1 MEFKPRPYT
10 KREFL
15 SKLQKP
21 YVNPDTKEEVLPKQ
35 APPSLPL
42 KPGQP
47 EINRA
52 LEVSLKDDDKNKT
65 ISIGLK
71 DIDSAILF
79 YLENVIKPTITQN
92 DRRLSVPIIYGS
104 PERWKSM
111 QADGFYRDKNGKT
124 MIPLLMFKRDSFT
137 KNNTIGN
144 KLDGNKVNN
153 LKYFETGY
161 SKRNIYDNFNV
172 LQNQKRQKEYILGII
187 PDYIDITYSMS
198 IFTDYVEQANEITE
212 AVEFAARS
220 YWGDP
225 ERFMFRANIDTF
237 NTPVLLEN
245 GSDRANRTTMNV
257 LVNGYI
263 IPSGINAA
271 MAGPSPKSYNV
282 TKTVFK
288 ETFASAC
295 KGFF

>member
-1 MEFKPRPYT
+1 MDFKPRPYT

-15 SKLQKP
+15 SKLQEP
-21 YVNPDTKEEVLPKQ
+21 YVNPDTEVEV
-35 APPSLPL
+35 APVQSIPTEV

-47 EINRA
+47 EFNRA
-52 LEVSLKDDDKNKT
+52 KEVSLKDDNKNKT
-65 ISIGLK
+65 FSIGLK
-71 DIDSAILF
+71 DIDSAIMH
-79 YLENVIKPTITQN
+79 YLENAIKPVVTQN
-92 DRRLSVPIIYGS
+92 DRQLAVPIIYGS

-124 MIPLLMFKRDSFT
+124 MVPLIMFKRDSFT
-137 KNNTIGN
+137 KNNTLGN
-144 KLDGNKVNN
+144 KLDGNRVQNVQ
-153 LKYFETGY
+153 YFETGY
-161 SKRNIYDNFNV
+161 SKRNVYDNFNV
-172 LQNQKRQKEYILGII
+172 LQGQKPQKEYILGII

-212 AVEFAARS
+212 AIEFAARS

-225 ERFMFRANIDTF
+225 ERFMFRADIQTF

-263 IPSGINAA
+263 IPKGINVA

-282 TKTVFK
+282 TKTVIK
-288 ETFASAC
+288 ETVI
-295 KGFF
+295 

>member
-15 SKLQKP
+15 SKLQEP
-21 YVNPDTKEEVLPKQ
+21 YVNPATQEEVLPKQ
-35 APPSLPL
+35 APASIEV

-52 LEVSLKDDDKNKT
+52 EQISVKDDTQHKP

-71 DIDSAILF
+71 DIDSSILY
-79 YLENVIKPTITQN
+79 YLENVIKPVVTQN
-92 DRRLSVPIIYGS
+92 DRQISVPIIYGS

-124 MIPLLMFKRDSFT
+124 MVPLVMFKRDSFT
-137 KNNTIGN
+137 KNNTLGN
-144 KLDGNKVNN
+144 KLDGNRVQNIQ
-153 LKYFETGY
+153 YFETQY
-161 SKRNIYDNFNV
+161 SKRNVYDNFGV
-172 LQNQKRQKEYILGII
+172 LRNQLPQKEYILGII
-187 PDYIDITYSMS
+187 PDYIDVTYSLS

-212 AVEFAARS
+212 AIEFAARS

-263 IPSGINAA
+263 IPKGINAA
-271 MAGPSPKSYNV
+271 QAGPSPKSYNV
-282 TKTVFK
+282 TKTIIK
-288 ETFASAC
+288 ETVI
-295 KGFF
+295 

>member
-237 NTPVLLEN
+237 NTPVLLEI
-245 GSDRANRTTMNV
+245 GSDMANRTTMNV

-288 ETFASAC
+288 ETII
-295 KGFF
+295 

>member
-1 MEFKPRPYT
+1 MMDFKPRPFT

-15 SKLQKP
+15 SKLQEP
-21 YVNPDTKEEVLPKQ
+21 YVNPETKVEV
-35 APPSLPL
+35 APVQSIPTKP
-42 KPGQP
+42 KPGRP
-47 EINRA
+47 RKNRA
-52 LEVSLKDDDKNKT
+52 KEVSMKDDTKNKT

-71 DIDSAILF
+71 DIDSAIMY
-79 YLENVIKPTITQN
+79 YLENAIKPTVTQN
-92 DRRLSVPIIYGS
+92 NRQIAVPIIYGS

-124 MIPLLMFKRDSFT
+124 MVPLVMFKRDSFT
-137 KNNTIGN
+137 KNNTLGN
-144 KLDGNKVNN
+144 KLDGNRVQNVQ
-153 LKYFETGY
+153 YFETGY
-161 SKRNIYDNFNV
+161 SKRNVYDNFNV
-172 LQNQKRQKEYILGII
+172 LQDQKPQKEYILGII
-187 PDYIDITYSMS
+187 PDYIDITYSLS
-198 IFTDYVEQANEITE
+198 IFTDYVDQANEITE
-212 AVEFAARS
+212 AIEFAARS

-245 GSDRANRTTMNV
+245 GSDRANKTTMNV

-282 TKTVFK
+282 TKTIFK
-288 ETFASAC
+288 ETVI
-295 KGFF
+295 

>member
-15 SKLQKP
+15 SKLQEP
-21 YVNPDTKEEVLPKQ
+21 YKNPETKEQV
-35 APPSLPL
+35 APLTSKVETKP
-42 KPGQP
+42 KPGRP
-47 EINRA
+47 RKNRA
-52 LEVSLKDDDKNKT
+52 KEISLKDDNKYKT
-65 ISIGLK
+65 FSIGLK
-71 DIDSAILF
+71 DIDSAILY
-79 YLENVIKPTITQN
+79 YLENVIRPTVIQN
-92 DRRLSVPIIYGS
+92 DRQITVPVIYGS

-124 MIPLLMFKRDSFT
+124 MVPLVMFKRDSFT
-137 KNNTIGN
+137 KNNTLGN

-153 LKYFETGY
+153 VQYFETGY
-161 SKRNIYDNFNV
+161 SKRNVYDNFNV
-172 LQNQKRQKEYILGII
+172 LRGQKPQKEYILGVI
-187 PDYIDITYSMS
+187 PDYLDITYSMS
-198 IFTDYVEQANEITE
+198 IFTDYVDQANQITE
-212 AVEFAARS
+212 AIEFAARS

-225 ERFMFRANIDTF
+225 EKFMFRADIQTF

-263 IPSGINAA
+263 IPNGINAA

-282 TKTVFK
+282 TKTIFK
-288 ETFASAC
+288 ETVV
-295 KGFF
+295 

>member
-225 ERFMFRANIDTF
+225 ERFKFKAVIDNFATVTELQQSQERLVRGTF
-237 NTPVLLEN
+237 
-245 GSDRANRTTMNV
+245 D
-257 LVNGYI
+257 I
-263 IPSGINAA
+263 
-271 MAGPSPKSYNV
+271 KW
-282 TKTVFK
+282 K
-288 ETFASAC
+288 
-295 KGFF
+295 

>member
-15 SKLQKP
+15 SKLQEP
-21 YVNPDTKEEVLPKQ
+21 YKNPETKEEVFTKSEVP
-35 APPSLPL
+35 ASIEV

-47 EINRA
+47 EFNRA
-52 LEVSLKDDDKNKT
+52 KEVSLKDDNKNKT
-65 ISIGLK
+65 FSIGLK
-71 DIDSAILF
+71 DIDSAIMH
-79 YLENVIKPTITQN
+79 YLENAIKPVVTQN
-92 DRRLSVPIIYGS
+92 DRQLAVPIIYGS

-124 MIPLLMFKRDSFT
+124 MVPLIMFKRDSFT
-137 KNNTIGN
+137 KNNTLGN
-144 KLDGNKVNN
+144 KLDGNRVQNVQ
-153 LKYFETGY
+153 YFETGY
-161 SKRNIYDNFNV
+161 SKRNVYDNFNI
-172 LQNQKRQKEYILGII
+172 LRGQKPQKEYILGII

-212 AVEFAARS
+212 AIEFAARS

-225 ERFMFRANIDTF
+225 ERFMFRADIQTF

-282 TKTVFK
+282 TKTIFK
-288 ETFASAC
+288 ETVV
-295 KGFF
+295 

>member
-15 SKLQKP
+15 SKLQEP
-21 YVNPDTKEEVLPKQ
+21 YVNPATQEEVLPKQ
-35 APPSLPL
+35 APASIEV

-47 EINRA
+47 EFNRA
-52 LEVSLKDDDKNKT
+52 KEISLKDDNTNKT

-71 DIDSAILF
+71 DIDASILY
-79 YLENVIKPTITQN
+79 YLENVIKPVVTQN
-92 DRRLSVPIIYGS
+92 DRQLAVPIIYGS

-124 MIPLLMFKRDSFT
+124 MVPLIMFKRDSFT
-137 KNNTIGN
+137 KNNTLGN
-144 KLDGNKVNN
+144 KLDGNRVQNVQ
-153 LKYFETGY
+153 YFETQY
-161 SKRNIYDNFNV
+161 SKRNVYDNFGV
-172 LQNQKRQKEYILGII
+172 LRNQLPQKEYILGII
-187 PDYIDITYSMS
+187 PDYIDVTYSLS
-198 IFTDYVEQANEITE
+198 IFTDYVDQANEITE
-212 AVEFAARS
+212 AIEFAARS

-263 IPSGINAA
+263 IPKGINAA

-282 TKTVFK
+282 TKTVIK
-288 ETFASAC
+288 ETVI
-295 KGFF
+295 

>member
-15 SKLQKP
+15 SKLQEP
-21 YVNPDTKEEVLPKQ
+21 YVNPATQEEVLPKQ
-35 APPSLPL
+35 APASIEV

-47 EINRA
+47 EFNRA
-52 LEVSLKDDDKNKT
+52 KEVSMKDDTKNKT

-71 DIDSAILF
+71 DIDSSIMY
-79 YLENVIKPTITQN
+79 YLENVIKPTVTQN
-92 DRRLSVPIIYGS
+92 DRQISVPIIYGS

-124 MIPLLMFKRDSFT
+124 MVPLVMFKRDSFT
-137 KNNTIGN
+137 KNNTLGN
-144 KLDGNKVNN
+144 KLDGNRVQNVQ
-153 LKYFETGY
+153 YFETQY
-161 SKRNIYDNFNV
+161 SKRNVYDNFGI
-172 LQNQKRQKEYILGII
+172 LQNQKPQKEYILGII
-187 PDYIDITYSMS
+187 PDYIDITYSLS

-212 AVEFAARS
+212 AIEFAARS

-225 ERFMFRANIDTF
+225 ERFMFRADIQTF

-263 IPSGINAA
+263 IPKGINVA

-288 ETFASAC
+288 ETVV
-295 KGFF
+295 

>member
-1 MEFKPRPYT
+1 MDFKPRPYT

-15 SKLQKP
+15 SKLQEP
-21 YVNPDTKEEVLPKQ
+21 YVNPATQEEVLPKQ
-35 APPSLPL
+35 APASIEVN
-42 KPGQP
+42 PGQP
-47 EINRA
+47 EHNRA
-52 LEVSLKDDDKNKT
+52 LEVSMKDDTQNKT

-71 DIDSAILF
+71 DIDSSILY
-79 YLENVIKPTITQN
+79 YLENVIKPTVTQN
-92 DRRLSVPIIYGS
+92 DRQLSVPIIYGS

-124 MIPLLMFKRDSFT
+124 MVPLIMFKRDSFT

-153 LKYFETGY
+153 VEYFETGY
-161 SKRNIYDNFNV
+161 SKRNVYDNFGI
-172 LQNQKRQKEYILGII
+172 LQNQKPQKEYILGII
-187 PDYIDITYSMS
+187 PDYIDITYTMS
-198 IFTDYVEQANEITE
+198 IFTDYTEQANEITE
-212 AVEFAARS
+212 AIEFAARS

-225 ERFMFRANIDTF
+225 ERFMFRTNIDTF

-288 ETFASAC
+288 ETVI
-295 KGFF
+295 

>member
-212 AVEFAARS
+212 AVAFAARS

-288 ETFASAC
+288 ETII
-295 KGFF
+295 

>member
-1 MEFKPRPYT
+1 MDFKPRPYT

-15 SKLQKP
+15 SKLQEP
-21 YVNPDTKEEVLPKQ
+21 YVNPDTEVEV
-35 APPSLPL
+35 APVQSIPTEV

-47 EINRA
+47 EFNRA
-52 LEVSLKDDDKNKT
+52 KEISLKDDNTNKT

-71 DIDSAILF
+71 DIDSSILY
-79 YLENVIKPTITQN
+79 YLENVIKPVVTQN
-92 DRRLSVPIIYGS
+92 DRQLAVPIIYGS

-124 MIPLLMFKRDSFT
+124 MVPLVMFKRDSFT
-137 KNNTIGN
+137 KNNTLGN
-144 KLDGNKVNN
+144 KLDGNRVQNVQ
-153 LKYFETGY
+153 YFETGY
-161 SKRNIYDNFNV
+161 SKRNVYDNFGV
-172 LQNQKRQKEYILGII
+172 LRNQKPQKEYILGII
-187 PDYIDITYSMS
+187 PDYIDITYSLS

-225 ERFMFRANIDTF
+225 ERFMFRADIQTF

-245 GSDRANRTTMNV
+245 GVDRANRTTMNV

-263 IPSGINAA
+263 IPSGINVA

-282 TKTVFK
+282 TKTIIK
-288 ETFASAC
+288 ETVV
-295 KGFF
+295 

>member
-79 YLENVIKPTITQN
+79 YLENIIKPTITQN

-124 MIPLLMFKRDSFT
+124 MVPLVMFKRDSFT

-288 ETFASAC
+288 ETII
-295 KGFF
+295 

>member
-21 YVNPDTKEEVLPKQ
+21 YVNPDTKEEVLSKQ

-52 LEVSLKDDDKNKT
+52 LEVSVKDDDKNKT

-71 DIDSAILF
+71 DIDSAILY
-79 YLENVIKPTITQN
+79 YLENVIKPTVTQN
-92 DRRLSVPIIYGS
+92 DRRLSVPVIYGS

-161 SKRNIYDNFNV
+161 TKRNIYDNFNV

-187 PDYIDITYSMS
+187 PDYIDITYNMS

-245 GSDRANRTTMNV
+245 GSDRANRVTMNV

-271 MAGPSPKSYNV
+271 MAGPNPKSYNV
-282 TKTVFK
+282 TKTIIK
-288 ETFASAC
+288 ETII
-295 KGFF
+295 

>member
-15 SKLQKP
+15 TKLQEP
-21 YVNPDTKEEVLPKQ
+21 YKNPVTEEVV
-35 APPSLPL
+35 APLASTPDITPN
-42 KPGQP
+42 PGQP
-47 EINRA
+47 EHNRA
-52 LEVSLKDDDKNKT
+52 LEVSLKDDTQNKT

-71 DIDSAILF
+71 DIDSAILY
-79 YLENVIKPTITQN
+79 YLENVIKPTVTQN
-92 DRRLSVPIIYGS
+92 DRQLAVPIIYGS

-124 MIPLLMFKRDSFT
+124 MVPLVMFKRDSFT

-144 KLDGNKVNN
+144 KLDGNKVQNVQ
-153 LKYFETGY
+153 YFETGY
-161 SKRNIYDNFNV
+161 SKRNVYDNFNV
-172 LQNQKRQKEYILGII
+172 LRGQKRQKEYILGII
-187 PDYIDITYSMS
+187 PDYLDITYSMS
-198 IFTDYVEQANEITE
+198 IFTDYVDQANEITE
-212 AVEFAARS
+212 AIEFAARS

-225 ERFMFRANIDTF
+225 EKFMFRANIETF

-263 IPSGINAA
+263 IPNSINAA

-288 ETFASAC
+288 ETVI
-295 KGFF
+295 

>member
-21 YVNPDTKEEVLPKQ
+21 YVNPDTKEEILPKQ
-35 APPSLPL
+35 SPPSLPL

-52 LEVSLKDDDKNKT
+52 LEVSLKDDNKNKT

-71 DIDSAILF
+71 DIDSAILY
-79 YLENVIKPTITQN
+79 YLENVIKPTVTQN

-124 MIPLLMFKRDSFT
+124 MVPLVMFKRDSFV

-161 SKRNIYDNFNV
+161 SKRNVYDNFNV

-225 ERFMFRANIDTF
+225 EKFMFRANIDTF

-288 ETFASAC
+288 ETII
-295 KGFF
+295 